1 MKMYPWFILS
11 ILGMCFMVPLHF
23 LSVEHLKFQKKYGAD
38 KGNKITGILGL
49 TSGWG
54 FFIFWFGIWISPQ
67 PRFIIPFMQNS
78 SISIPIINFS
88 IPIFHLLISVPFIL
102 IGAWFGIV
110 SVKETT
116 LKVAETHR
124 TEKIVSTKIYSF
136 IRHPQYFGGILAHI
150 GISFLLSSLLSLIF
164 TPLVILLNFLVA
176 WKEEKELI
184 KEFGIEY
191 ENYKERVPMFFPKLK
206 KQKKNL
212 EK

>member
-1 MKMYPWFILS
+1 MYPWFILS

-23 LSVEHLKFQKKYGAD
+23 LSVEHLRFQKKYGMD

-54 FFIFWFGIWISPQ
+54 FFIFWFGVWISPQ
-67 PRFIIPFMQNS
+67 PRLIIPFMQNLN
-78 SISIPIINFS
+78 IFIPFINFS
-88 IPIFHLLISVPFIL
+88 IPIFHLLISIPFIL

-110 SVKETT
+110 SVRETS

-124 TEKIVSTKIYSF
+124 TEKIVSSKIYSI
-136 IRHPQYFGGILAHI
+136 IRHPQYFGGLLAHI
-150 GISFLLSSLLSLIF
+150 GISLMLSSLLSLIF

-184 KEFGIEY
+184 KEFGVEY
-191 ENYKERVPMFFPKLK
+191 EDYKEKVPMFFPKLK

>member
-1 MKMYPWFILS
+1 MKMYPWFTLS
-11 ILGMCFMVPLHF
+11 VLGMCFMVPLHF

-67 PRFIIPFMQNS
+67 PRLLIPFMQS
-78 SISIPIINFS
+78 PSIGIPIINFS
-88 IPIFHLLISVPFIL
+88 IPIFYLLISVPFIL

-124 TEKIVSTKIYSF
+124 TEKIISSKIYSL
-136 IRHPQYFGGILAHI
+136 IRHPQYLGGILAHI

-164 TPLVILLNFLVA
+164 TPLVFLLNFLVA
-176 WKEEKELI
+176 WKEEQELI

-191 ENYKERVPMFFPKLK
+191 ENYRERVPMFFPKLK
-206 KQKKNL
+206 KQKKNI

>member
-1 MKMYPWFILS
+1 MYPWFIFS
-11 ILGMCFMVPLHF
+11 VLGMCFMVPLHF

-67 PRFIIPFMQNS
+67 PRLVIPSIQNPMFI
-78 SISIPIINFS
+78 IPIINFS
-88 IPIFHLLISVPFIL
+88 IPVFHLLISIPFIL

-110 SVKETT
+110 SVRETS

-124 TEKIVSTKIYSF
+124 TEKIVSSKIYSI
-136 IRHPQYFGGILAHI
+136 IRHPQYFGGLLAHI
-150 GISFLLSSLLSLIF
+150 GISFMLSSLFSLIF

-206 KQKKNL
+206 KKIKL
-212 EK
+212 ER

>member
-1 MKMYPWFILS
+1 MVLWFIFS

-67 PRFIIPFMQNS
+67 PRLIIPFMQNS
-78 SISIPIINFS
+78 SFIIPIINFS
-88 IPIFHLLISVPFIL
+88 IPIFHLIISIPFIL
-102 IGAWFGIV
+102 IGAWFGIG
-110 SVKETT
+110 SVKQTS

-124 TEKIVSTKIYSF
+124 TERIVSTNIYSL
-136 IRHPQYFGGILAHI
+136 IRHPQYFGGVLAHI
-150 GISFLLSSLLSLIF
+150 GISLLLSSLFSLIL

-184 KEFGIEY
+184 KEFGDQY
-191 ENYKERVPMFFPKLK
+191 KNYREKVPMFFPKLK
-206 KQKKNL
+206 KQKKNP

>member
-1 MKMYPWFILS
+1 MYPWFIFS

-23 LSVEHLKFQKKYGAD
+23 LSVEHLKFQKKYGTD

-67 PRFIIPFMQNS
+67 PRLIIPFMQNP
-78 SISIPIINFS
+78 SIIIPIINFL
-88 IPIFHLLISVPFIL
+88 IPIFYLLISVPFIL

-110 SVKETT
+110 SVRETS

-124 TEKIVSTKIYSF
+124 TEKIVSTKIYSL
-136 IRHPQYFGGILAHI
+136 IRHPQYFGGLMAHI
-150 GISFLLSSLLSLIF
+150 GISFLLSSFFSLIL

-184 KEFGIEY
+184 KEFGDTY
-191 ENYKERVPMFFPKLK
+191 KNYRERVPMFFPKFK
-206 KQKKNL
+206 KRKIKL
-212 EK
+212 ER

>member
-1 MKMYPWFILS
+1 MYSWFILS

-67 PRFIIPFMQNS
+67 SRLVIPFMQNP
-78 SISIPIINFS
+78 SIIIPIINFS

-110 SVKETT
+110 SVRETS

-124 TEKIVSTKIYSF
+124 TEKIVTTKIYSL
-136 IRHPQYFGGILAHI
+136 IRHPQYFGGLMAHI

-184 KEFGIEY
+184 KEFG
-191 ENYKERVPMFFPKLK
+191 ENYKNYKKKVPMFVPKFK
-206 KQKKNL
+206 KRK
-212 EK
+212 

>member
-1 MKMYPWFILS
+1 MYPWFILS
-11 ILGMCFMVPLHF
+11 VLGMCFMVPLHF
-23 LSVEHLKFQKKYGAD
+23 LSVEHLKFQKKYGTD

-67 PRFIIPFMQNS
+67 PRLIIPFMQNPR
-78 SISIPIINFS
+78 IVIPIINFS
-88 IPIFHLLISVPFIL
+88 IPILYLLISIPFIL

-110 SVKETT
+110 SVRETS

-124 TEKIVSTKIYSF
+124 TEKIVSTKIYSL

-150 GISFLLSSLLSLIF
+150 VISFLLSSLFSLIL
-164 TPLVILLNFLVA
+164 TPFVILLNFLVA

-184 KEFGIEY
+184 KEFGDIY
-191 ENYKERVPMFFPKLK
+191 KNYKEKVPMFFPKLK

>member
-1 MKMYPWFILS
+1 MYPWFILS